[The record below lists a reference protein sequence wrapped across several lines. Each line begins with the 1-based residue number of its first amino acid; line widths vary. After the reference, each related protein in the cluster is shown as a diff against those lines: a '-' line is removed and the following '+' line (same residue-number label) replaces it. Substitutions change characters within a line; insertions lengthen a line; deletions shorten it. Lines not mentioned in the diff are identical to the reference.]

1 MKVRTPILSINGS
14 DSTGQSGIQADI
26 QTIAALGGYAVTTIT
41 CISTLATKMEQGA
54 WGMGQEDTDIHSIS
68 PAPCLLPLAPEIV
81 VKQVEQSISLLHPKA
96 IKVGLVADGETV
108 RLLRDEVIAC
118 RRLVVAPGIFDADGR
133 QMVGDDVVEAIKRY
147 LVPEALLL
155 MLRCRDAEKLLSISI
170 LTDDDML
177 EAARLLHEMGAE
189 WVLLRGGQHT
199 KGRVTALLSNSPRPT
214 SPLPAPPLGECLNLA
229 EQGIIGGYGALTPP
243 KGGRG
248 GWSGDGVR
256 LFFTSYNIDGWQRH
270 GVAAALSAAIT
281 TRLGMGDDVPTAIRN
296 AHDFI
301 HSQVVY
307 AKPDETGG
315 RAIDIYNRFVSLVA
329 GHYREA
335 HDVAFYADRL
345 CITTRYLSGVT
356 NNVVGKSPKQI
367 IADYLM
373 SEAKTYLDTTRL
385 SIQEVADRLGFSSQ
399 ALFCKFFKAQEKRS
413 PSEHRSA

>member
-26 QTIAALGGYAVTTIT
+26 QTIAALGGYAVTAVT
-41 CISTLATKMEQGA
+41 CISTLATKMKQGA
-54 WGMGQEDTDIHSIS
+54 RGMGQEDTDIHSIS
-68 PAPCLLPLAPEIV
+68 PAPCLLPLAPDIV
-81 VKQVEQSISLLHPKA
+81 VKQVEKSISLLHPKA
-96 IKVGLVADGETV
+96 VKVGLVTDSETV
-108 RLLRDEVIAC
+108 RRLRNEVIAC
-118 RRLVVAPGIFDADGR
+118 RRLVVAPGIFDADGKP
-133 QMVGDDVVEAIKRY
+133 MVSDDVVEAIKRH

-155 MLRCRDAEKLLSISI
+155 MLRCRDAEKMLGISI
-170 LTDDDML
+170 KTDDDML

-199 KGRVTALLSNSPRPT
+199 KGRVTALLFNFST
-214 SPLPAPPLGECLNLA
+214 FH
-229 EQGIIGGYGALTPP
+229 
-243 KGGRG
+243 
-248 GWSGDGVR
+248 
-256 LFFTSYNIDGWQRH
+256 FFTSYNVDGWQRH

-281 TRLGMGDDVPTAIRN
+281 TRLGMGDDVPTAVRN

-307 AKPDETGG
+307 AKPDEMGG

-329 GHYREA
+329 EHYHSA

-345 CITTRYLSGVT
+345 CITTRYLSQIT
-356 NNVVGKSPKQI
+356 DRVVGKSPKQI
-367 IADYLM
+367 IADYLL

-399 ALFCKFFKAQEKRS
+399 ALFCKFFKSQEKTS
-413 PSEHRSA
+413 PSDYRIR

>member
-1 MKVRTPILSINGS
+1 MRIPILSINGS
-14 DSTGQSGIQADI
+14 DSTGQSGIGADI
-26 QTIAALGGYAVTTIT
+26 QTIAALGGYAVSAVT
-41 CISTLATKMEQGA
+41 CICTHATEMEQVA
-54 WGMGQEDTDIHSIS
+54 RGMGQEDTDIHSIS

-96 IKVGLVADGETV
+96 IKVGLVTDSATV
-108 RLLRDEVIAC
+108 RRLRDEVIAC
-118 RRLVVAPGIFDADGR
+118 RRLVVAPGIFDADGK
-133 QMVGDDVVEAIKRY
+133 QMVSDDVVEAIKRH

-155 MLRCRDAEKLLSISI
+155 MLRCRDAEKMLGISI
-170 LTDDDML
+170 KTDDDML

-199 KGRVTALLSNSPRPT
+199 KGRVTALLFNFST
-214 SPLPAPPLGECLNLA
+214 FH
-229 EQGIIGGYGALTPP
+229 
-243 KGGRG
+243 
-248 GWSGDGVR
+248 
-256 LFFTSYNIDGWQRH
+256 FFTSYNVDGWQRH

-281 TRLGMGDDVPTAIRN
+281 TRLGMGDDVPTAVRN

-307 AKPDETGG
+307 AKPDEMGG

-329 GHYREA
+329 EHYHSA

-345 CITTRYLSGVT
+345 CITTRYLSQIT
-356 NNVVGKSPKQI
+356 DRVVGKSPKQI
-367 IADYLM
+367 IADYLL

-399 ALFCKFFKAQEKRS
+399 ALFCKFFKSQEKTS
-413 PSEHRSA
+413 PSDYRIR

>member
-26 QTIAALGGYAVTTIT
+26 QTIAALGGYAVTAIT

-54 WGMGQEDTDIHSIS
+54 RGMGQEGTDIHSIS
-68 PAPCLLPLAPEIV
+68 PAPCLLPVAPEIV

-96 IKVGLVADGETV
+96 IKVGLVTDGETV

-170 LTDDDML
+170 QTDDDML

-199 KGRVTALLSNSPRPT
+199 KGRVTALLFNFST
-214 SPLPAPPLGECLNLA
+214 FH
-229 EQGIIGGYGALTPP
+229 
-243 KGGRG
+243 
-248 GWSGDGVR
+248 
-256 LFFTSYNIDGWQRH
+256 FFTSYNVDGWQRH

-281 TRLGMGDDVPTAIRN
+281 TRLGMGDDVPTAVRN

-307 AKPDETGG
+307 AKPDEMGG

-329 GHYREA
+329 EYYHSA

-345 CITTRYLSGVT
+345 CITTRYLSQVT
-356 NNVVGKSPKQI
+356 DNVVGKSPKQI
-367 IADYLM
+367 IADYLL

-399 ALFCKFFKAQEKRS
+399 ALFCKFFKSQEKTS
-413 PSEHRSA
+413 PSDYRIR